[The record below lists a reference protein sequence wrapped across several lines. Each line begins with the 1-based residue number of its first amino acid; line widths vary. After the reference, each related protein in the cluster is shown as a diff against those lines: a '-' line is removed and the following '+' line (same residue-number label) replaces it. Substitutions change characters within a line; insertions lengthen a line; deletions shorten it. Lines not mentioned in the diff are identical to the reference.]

1 MNSKLIKDYSV
12 GIEEEYMLCNPK
24 TGDLTNKASIIM
36 NHFNKNE
43 RYSYELL
50 ESEIEANTS
59 VHLNIRDAI
68 NELSILR
75 TNLGKLGK
83 SKDFTLGISG
93 THPTAD
99 PLKQTFINN
108 ESYSWVQN
116 QLNYY
121 AQRNMTFSTHVHIN
135 IPDFTNVITIMNSVR
150 RWVAPLLAISANS
163 PFFSKV
169 NTGMKS
175 SRTMQFSSFP
185 RTNIPE
191 KFLSLNDYINYTNK
205 LLEINSIEKH
215 RHIWWKIRP
224 HLDYKTLEFRICDA
238 QRSLK
243 NVGMIAA
250 LSRAIVHTAYQEY
263 KNNTIIE
270 NLSLEYLNDSLWKA
284 TRFNFDS
291 LIYDEVLNQNLTMK
305 EFIEKMCNYCEESLN
320 FFGDSNV
327 INQVNNILKNGTEGD
342 QQNKI
347 YEKGGFE
354 KLKLYLINDVDYSI
368 EE

>member
-1 MNSKLIKDYSV
+1 MNSKQIKDYSV
-12 GIEEEYMLCNPK
+12 GIEEEYMICNTK
-24 TGDLTNKASIIM
+24 TGNLTNKASVIM
-36 NHFNKNE
+36 NHFNNNQ

-50 ESEIEANTS
+50 ESVIEANTS
-59 VHLNIRDAI
+59 VHINIKDAI

-75 TNLGKLGK
+75 RNIAKLGK

-99 PLKQTFINN
+99 PLKQTFVTNK
-108 ESYSWVQN
+108 SYSWVQK
-116 QLNYY
+116 QLHYY

-135 IPDFTNVITIMNSVR
+135 IPDFTNVISIMNSVR
-150 RWVAPLLAISANS
+150 RWIAPLLAISANS

-191 KFLSLNDYINYTNK
+191 KFSSLDKYINYTNK
-205 LLEINSIEKH
+205 LFDLNSIEKQ

-250 LSRAIVHTAYQEY
+250 LSRALVHTAYQEY
-263 KNNTIIE
+263 KNNIIIE
-270 NLSLEYLNDSLWKA
+270 DLSLEYLNDSLWKA

-291 LIYDEVLNQNLTMK
+291 LVYDEVLDQNLTMGN
-305 EFIEKMCNYCEESLN
+305 FIEKMCNYCEKSLS
-320 FFGDSNV
+320 FFGDNDI
-327 INQVNNILKNGTEGD
+327 INQVNHILKNGTEGD
-342 QQNKI
+342 QQVKI

-354 KLKLYLINDVDYSI
+354 KLKLYLIKDVDYFI
-368 EE
+368 KE

>member
-1 MNSKLIKDYSV
+1 MNSKQIKDYSV
-12 GIEEEYMLCNPK
+12 GIEEEYMICNPK
-24 TGDLTNKASIIM
+24 TGDLTNKASVIM

-68 NELSILR
+68 NELSTLR
-75 TNLGKLGK
+75 TNIGRLGK
-83 SKDFTLGISG
+83 SNDFALGISG

-99 PLKQTFINN
+99 PLEQTFINN
-108 ESYSWVQN
+108 KSYSWVQN

-135 IPDFTNVITIMNSVR
+135 IPDFTNVISIMNSVR

-191 KFLSLNDYINYTNK
+191 KFSSLNNYINYTNK

-243 NVGMIAA
+243 NIGMIAA

-263 KNNTIIE
+263 KNNIIIE
-270 NLSLEYLNDSLWKA
+270 DLSLEYLNDSLWKA

-291 LIYDEVLNQNLTMK
+291 LIYDEVLNQNLTMRK
-305 EFIEKMCNYCEESLN
+305 FVEKMCNYCEESLN
-320 FFGDSNV
+320 FFGDSDV
-327 INQVNNILKNGTEGD
+327 INQVNDILKNGTEGD
-342 QQNKI
+342 QQIKI

-368 EE
+368 KE